1 MAELDEGTGN
11 TTQPADDIRSQLTA
25 ALEESESAGSEGAQ
39 QQPTGDKTP
48 ATAEGDA
55 VTGERVRGPDG
66 KFVKK
71 DAADPA
77 AAAKTAADP
86 KAAATTEEAAAKAAA
101 AAATGQEAP
110 AHWSQADKD
119 KFKAQPAE
127 VQSFILDRFKSM
139 EADYTRKTQA
149 VAHLQKEYGPV
160 NDMFAPHMDAMRSKG
175 FTPRSLIE
183 AWANVEMKLA
193 GGTDSAVD
201 VIKGLV
207 GGYNIP
213 VAKLAAA
220 LGISATQAAGG
231 QQQGGQQ
238 QAGQQQQPTA
248 VENGQVVQLP
258 PAVEAELKALREQ
271 VGSFGQKFQT
281 IEQREQAAA
290 RAQEIAQANAV
301 QSQVDQFKSAQDDKG
316 NLLHP
321 HFADVEDLMTLM
333 AQGYVASKQAVPQL
347 QELYEMAVHA
357 SPTVRE
363 KVLTAQRQQEEAKRT
378 EEAKAKAAAARRA
391 GSSVTGAPG
400 AGQAPQGKQDT
411 EASIRASLEAAFD
424 DVT

>member
-1 MAELDEGTGN
+1 MPPELEEGTET

-25 ALEESESAGSEGAQ
+25 ALEESESAGNEGAQ
-39 QQPTGDKTP
+39 QQSTADKTS
-48 ATAEGDA
+48 AAMDGDA
-55 VTGERVRGPDG
+55 ATGERVRGPDG

-77 AAAKTAADP
+77 ATTAKTATDP
-86 KAAATTEEAAAKAAA
+86 KAATTTEDPAAKAAA
-101 AAATGQEAP
+101 AAATSQDAP

-119 KFKAQPAE
+119 KFKAQPPE

-213 VAKLAAA
+213 VAKIAAA
-220 LGISATQAAGG
+220 LGISAAQATQQTQQPG
-231 QQQGGQQ
+231 QSQPP
-238 QAGQQQQPTA
+238 PTA
-248 VENGQVVQLP
+248 VQDGQVVALP
-258 PAVEAELKALREQ
+258 PAVEAELRALREQ
-271 VGSFGQKFQT
+271 VGNFGQKFQT
-281 IEQREQAAA
+281 IEQREAAA
-290 RAQEIAQANAV
+290 RQAQEIAQANAV

-321 HFADVEDLMTLM
+321 HFADVEDLMTSM
-333 AQGYVASKQAVPQL
+333 AQGYVASKQPVPEL
-347 QELYEMAVHA
+347 KDLYEMAVYA
-357 SPTVRE
+357 NPTVRQ
-363 KVLTAQRQQEEAKRT
+363 KVLTAQKQQEETART
-378 EEAKAKAAAARRA
+378 EAAKAKAAAARRA

-400 AGQAPQGKQDT
+400 AGQAPQGKQNT
-411 EASIRASLEAAFD
+411 EASIRDSLEAAFED
-424 DVT
+424 TAA